1 MLASRQ
7 PAGVIRMS
15 GTFFM
20 TMTLILEQT
29 FNGLQAG
36 VTLFLVAAGLTLIL
50 GIMDFV
56 FLAHGAQVMIG
67 AYAAAAITGATGNFY
82 LGLLLAIPVTF
93 ASGYLLEFLII
104 RHLYQRDHMEQV
116 LATFGL
122 ILFFNEV
129 IRIGFGPAAL
139 YSDLPP
145 SLSGFVEILPDTPYP
160 AYRFAVILA
169 GLVLALA
176 IHLFV
181 SRTRVGAM
189 VRAGANNP
197 MMTAALGIN
206 IKILFRLIFATG
218 ACFAGVAGM
227 LLGPLTS
234 VQPGMGEPLLIL
246 SLVVIII
253 GGIGSVRGAF
263 IAAIIVG
270 LVDTLGRVFLPALLR
285 LVIDQAAADGA
296 GPALASMLVYILM
309 ALVLIFRP
317 TGLFPAKGS

>member
-1 MLASRQ
+1 
-7 PAGVIRMS
+7 
-15 GTFFM
+15 M
-20 TMTLILEQT
+20 TLTLILEQA

-50 GIMDFV
+50 GIMDVV

-67 AYAAAAITGATGNFY
+67 AYAAAAITAATGNFY
-82 LGLLLAIPVTF
+82 IGLLLAVPVTF
-93 ASGYLLEFLII
+93 ASGYLLEFLLI
-104 RHLYQRDHMEQV
+104 RHLYRRDHMEQV

-122 ILFFNEV
+122 ILFFNEL

-145 SLSGFVEILPDTPYP
+145 SLSGFVEILPSTPYP
-160 AYRFAVILA
+160 VYRLGGILVVLVCAV
-169 GLVLALA
+169 A
-176 IHLFV
+176 IHMFV
-181 SRTRVGAM
+181 SRTRIGAM

-197 MMTAALGIN
+197 EMTAALGIN

-227 LLGPLTS
+227 MLGPITA

-270 LVDTLGRVFLPALLR
+270 LVDTLGRVFLPAMLR
-285 LVIDQAAADGA
+285 LVFDQATADGA
-296 GPALASMLVYILM
+296 GPAVASMLVYIVM
-309 ALVLIFRP
+309 AVVLIFRP
-317 TGLFPAKGS
+317 TGLFLAKG

>member
-1 MLASRQ
+1 
-7 PAGVIRMS
+7 
-15 GTFFM
+15 
-20 TMTLILEQT
+20 
-29 FNGLQAG
+29 
-36 VTLFLVAAGLTLIL
+36 
-50 GIMDFV
+50 MDVV

-67 AYAAAAITGATGNFY
+67 AYAAAAITAATGNFY
-82 LGLLLAIPVTF
+82 IGLLLAVPVTF
-93 ASGYLLEFLII
+93 ASGYLLEFLLI
-104 RHLYQRDHMEQV
+104 RHLYRRDHMEQV

-122 ILFFNEV
+122 ILFFNEL

-145 SLSGFVEILPDTPYP
+145 SLSGFVEILPGTPYP
-160 AYRFAVILA
+160 VYRLGVILV
-169 GLVLALA
+169 GLACAVA
-176 IHLFV
+176 IHMFV
-181 SRTRVGAM
+181 SRTRIGAM

-197 MMTAALGIN
+197 EMTAALGIN

-227 LLGPLTS
+227 MLGPITA

-270 LVDTLGRVFLPALLR
+270 LVDTLGRVFLPAMLR
-285 LVIDQAAADGA
+285 LVVDQATADGA
-296 GPALASMLVYILM
+296 GPAVASMLVYIVM
-309 ALVLIFRP
+309 AVVLIFRP
-317 TGLFPAKGS
+317 TGLFPAKG

>member
-1 MLASRQ
+1 
-7 PAGVIRMS
+7 
-15 GTFFM
+15 M
-20 TMTLILEQT
+20 TLTLILEQA

-50 GIMDFV
+50 GIMDVV

-67 AYAAAAITGATGNFY
+67 AYAAAAIAAATGNFY
-82 LGLLLAIPVTF
+82 IGLLLAVPVTF
-93 ASGYLLEFLII
+93 ASGYLLEFLLI
-104 RHLYQRDHMEQV
+104 RHLYRRDHMEQV

-122 ILFFNEV
+122 ILFFNEL

-145 SLSGFVEILPDTPYP
+145 SLSGFVEILPGTPYP
-160 AYRFAVILA
+160 VYRLGVILV
-169 GLVLALA
+169 GLACAIA
-176 IHLFV
+176 IHMFV
-181 SRTRVGAM
+181 SRTRIGAM

-197 MMTAALGIN
+197 EMTAALGIN
-206 IKILFRLIFATG
+206 IKILFRFIFAAG

-227 LLGPLTS
+227 MLGPITA

-270 LVDTLGRVFLPALLR
+270 LVDTLGRVFLPAMLR
-285 LVIDQAAADGA
+285 LVVDQATADGA
-296 GPALASMLVYILM
+296 GPAVASMLVYILM
-309 ALVLIFRP
+309 AVVLIFRP
-317 TGLFPAKGS
+317 TGLFPAKG

>member
-1 MLASRQ
+1 
-7 PAGVIRMS
+7 
-15 GTFFM
+15 M
-20 TMTLILEQT
+20 TSTLILEQA

-50 GIMDFV
+50 GIMDVV

-67 AYAAAAITGATGNFY
+67 AYAAAAITAATGNFY
-82 LGLLLAIPVTF
+82 IGLLLAVPVTF
-93 ASGYLLEFLII
+93 ASGYLLEFLLI
-104 RHLYQRDHMEQV
+104 RHLYRRDHMEQV

-122 ILFFNEV
+122 ILFFNEL

-145 SLSGFVEILPDTPYP
+145 SLSGFVEILPGTPYP
-160 AYRFAVILA
+160 VYRLGVILV
-169 GLVLALA
+169 GLACAVA
-176 IHLFV
+176 IHMFV
-181 SRTRVGAM
+181 SRTRIGAM

-197 MMTAALGIN
+197 EMTAALGIN

-227 LLGPLTS
+227 MLGPITA

-270 LVDTLGRVFLPALLR
+270 LVDTLGRVFLPAMLR
-285 LVIDQAAADGA
+285 LVVDQATADGA
-296 GPALASMLVYILM
+296 GPAVASMLVYIVM
-309 ALVLIFRP
+309 AVVLIFRP
-317 TGLFPAKGS
+317 TGLFPAKG

>member
-1 MLASRQ
+1 
-7 PAGVIRMS
+7 
-15 GTFFM
+15 M

-160 AYRFAVILA
+160 AYRLAVILA

-270 LVDTLGRVFLPALLR
+270 LVDTLGRVFLPSLLR

>member
-1 MLASRQ
+1 
-7 PAGVIRMS
+7 
-15 GTFFM
+15 M
-20 TMTLILEQT
+20 TMTLILEQI

-67 AYAAAAITGATGNFY
+67 AYAAAAITSVTGNFY

-93 ASGYLLEFLII
+93 ASGYLLELVII

-122 ILFFNEV
+122 ILFFNEL

-145 SLSGFVEILPDTPYP
+145 SLSGFVEILPGTPYP
-160 AYRFAVILA
+160 AYRLAVILA

-176 IHLFV
+176 IYLFV

-197 MMTAALGIN
+197 AMTAALGIN

-285 LVIDQAAADGA
+285 LIIDQAAADGA

-309 ALVLIFRP
+309 AMVLIFRP

>member
-1 MLASRQ
+1 M
-7 PAGVIRMS
+7 
-15 GTFFM
+15 TF
-20 TMTLILEQT
+20 TLILEQV
-29 FNGLQAG
+29 FNGVQAG

-82 LGLLLAIPVTF
+82 IGVMLAIPVTF
-93 ASGYLLEFLII
+93 ASGYILEFLII
-104 RHLYQRDHMEQV
+104 RHLYRRDHMEQV

-122 ILFFNEV
+122 ILFFNEL
-129 IRIGFGPAAL
+129 IRVGFGPAAL
-139 YSDLPP
+139 YYDLPA

-160 AYRFAVILA
+160 SYRLMVILV
-169 GLVLALA
+169 GLFCALA
-176 IHLFV
+176 IHVLV
-181 SRTRVGAM
+181 SHTRIGAL

-197 MMTAALGIN
+197 EMTAALGIN

-227 LLGPLTS
+227 LLGPLTA

-263 IAAIIVG
+263 VAALVVG

-285 LVIDQAAADGA
+285 LVVDQATADGA

-309 ALVLIFRP
+309 AVVLIFRP
-317 TGLFPAKGS
+317 TGLFSAKA

>member
-1 MLASRQ
+1 
-7 PAGVIRMS
+7 
-15 GTFFM
+15 M
-20 TMTLILEQT
+20 TLTLILEQA

-50 GIMDFV
+50 GIMDVV

-67 AYAAAAITGATGNFY
+67 AYAAAAITAATGNFY
-82 LGLLLAIPVTF
+82 IGFLLAIPLTF
-93 ASGYLLEFLII
+93 ASGYLLEFLLI
-104 RHLYQRDHMEQV
+104 RHLYRRDHMEQV

-122 ILFFNEV
+122 ILFFNEL

-145 SLSGFVEILPDTPYP
+145 SLSGFVEILPGTPYP
-160 AYRFAVILA
+160 VYRLGVILV
-169 GLVLALA
+169 GLACAVA
-176 IHLFV
+176 IHMFV
-181 SRTRVGAM
+181 SRTRIGAM

-197 MMTAALGIN
+197 EMTAALGIN

-227 LLGPLTS
+227 MLGPITA

-270 LVDTLGRVFLPALLR
+270 LVDTLGRVFLPAMLR
-285 LVIDQAAADGA
+285 LVVDQATADGA
-296 GPALASMLVYILM
+296 GPAVASMLVYIVM
-309 ALVLIFRP
+309 AVVLIFRP
-317 TGLFPAKGS
+317 TGLFPAKG

>member
-1 MLASRQ
+1 
-7 PAGVIRMS
+7 
-15 GTFFM
+15 M
-20 TMTLILEQT
+20 TITLILEQA

-67 AYAAAAITGATGNFY
+67 AYAAAAITAATGNFFI
-82 LGLLLAIPVTF
+82 GLLLAIPVTF
-93 ASGYLLEFLII
+93 ASGYLLEFLLI
-104 RHLYQRDHMEQV
+104 RHLYRRDHMEQV

-122 ILFFNEV
+122 ILFFNEL

-145 SLSGFVEILPDTPYP
+145 SLTGFIQILPGTPYP
-160 AYRFAVILA
+160 VYRLGVILV
-169 GLVLALA
+169 GLACA
-176 IHLFV
+176 IGIHMFV
-181 SRTRVGAM
+181 SRTRIGAM

-197 MMTAALGIN
+197 EMTAALGIN
-206 IKILFRLIFATG
+206 IKILFRFIFAAG

-227 LLGPLTS
+227 MLGPITA

-270 LVDTLGRVFLPALLR
+270 LVDTLGRVFLPAMLR
-285 LVIDQAAADGA
+285 LVVDQATADGA
-296 GPALASMLVYILM
+296 GPAVASMLVYIVM
-309 ALVLIFRP
+309 AVVLIFRP
-317 TGLFPAKGS
+317 TGLFPAKG

>member
-1 MLASRQ
+1 
-7 PAGVIRMS
+7 
-15 GTFFM
+15 M
-20 TMTLILEQT
+20 TLTLILEQA

-50 GIMDFV
+50 GIMDVV

-82 LGLLLAIPVTF
+82 IGLLLAIPVTF
-93 ASGYLLEFLII
+93 ASGYLLEFLLI
-104 RHLYQRDHMEQV
+104 RHLYRRDHMEQV

-122 ILFFNEV
+122 ILFFNEL

-145 SLSGFVEILPDTPYP
+145 SLSGFVEILPGTPYP
-160 AYRFAVILA
+160 VYRLGVIMVGLA
-169 GLVLALA
+169 CAIA
-176 IHLFV
+176 IHIFV
-181 SRTRVGAM
+181 SRTRIGAM
-189 VRAGANNP
+189 VRAGADNP
-197 MMTAALGIN
+197 EMTAALGIN
-206 IKILFRLIFATG
+206 IKILFRFIFATG
-218 ACFAGVAGM
+218 ACFAGFAGM
-227 LLGPLTS
+227 MLGPITAI
-234 VQPGMGEPLLIL
+234 QPGMGEPLLIL

-270 LVDTLGRVFLPALLR
+270 LVDTLGRVFLPAMLR
-285 LVIDQAAADGA
+285 LIVDQATADGA

-309 ALVLIFRP
+309 AVVLIFRP
-317 TGLFPAKGS
+317 TGLFPAKG

>member
-1 MLASRQ
+1 
-7 PAGVIRMS
+7 
-15 GTFFM
+15 M
-20 TMTLILEQT
+20 TLTLILEQA

-50 GIMDFV
+50 GIMDVV

-67 AYAAAAITGATGNFY
+67 AYAAAAITAATGNFY
-82 LGLLLAIPVTF
+82 IGLLLAVPVTF
-93 ASGYLLEFLII
+93 ASGYLLEFLLI
-104 RHLYQRDHMEQV
+104 RHLYRRDHMEQV

-122 ILFFNEV
+122 ILFFNEL

-145 SLSGFVEILPDTPYP
+145 SLSGFVEILPGTPYP
-160 AYRFAVILA
+160 VYRLGVILV
-169 GLVLALA
+169 GLACAVA
-176 IHLFV
+176 IHMFV
-181 SRTRVGAM
+181 SRTRIGAM

-197 MMTAALGIN
+197 EMTAALGIN

-227 LLGPLTS
+227 MLGPITA

-270 LVDTLGRVFLPALLR
+270 LIDTLGRVFLPAMLR
-285 LVIDQAAADGA
+285 LVVDQATADGA
-296 GPALASMLVYILM
+296 GPAVASMLVYIVM
-309 ALVLIFRP
+309 AVVLIFRP
-317 TGLFPAKGS
+317 TGLFLAKG

>member
-1 MLASRQ
+1 
-7 PAGVIRMS
+7 
-15 GTFFM
+15 M
-20 TMTLILEQT
+20 TLTLILEQA

-50 GIMDFV
+50 GIMNVV

-67 AYAAAAITGATGNFY
+67 AYAAAAFTAATGNFY
-82 LGLLLAIPVTF
+82 MGLLLAVLVTF
-93 ASGYLLEFLII
+93 ASGYLLEFLLV
-104 RHLYQRDHMEQV
+104 RHLYLRDHMEQV

-122 ILFFNEV
+122 ILFFNEL

-145 SLSGFVEILPDTPYP
+145 SLSGFVEILPGTPYP
-160 AYRFAVILA
+160 VYRLGVILV
-169 GLVLALA
+169 GLACAVA
-176 IHLFV
+176 IHMFV
-181 SRTRVGAM
+181 SRTRIGAM

-197 MMTAALGIN
+197 EMTAALGIN

-227 LLGPLTS
+227 MLGPITA

-270 LVDTLGRVFLPALLR
+270 LVDTLGRVFLPAMLR
-285 LVIDQAAADGA
+285 LVVDQATADGA
-296 GPALASMLVYILM
+296 GPAVASMLVYIVM
-309 ALVLIFRP
+309 AVVLIFRP
-317 TGLFPAKGS
+317 TGLFPAKG

>member
-1 MLASRQ
+1 
-7 PAGVIRMS
+7 
-15 GTFFM
+15 M
-20 TMTLILEQT
+20 TMTLILEQI

-67 AYAAAAITGATGNFY
+67 AYAAAVITSVTGNFY

-93 ASGYLLEFLII
+93 ASGYLLELVII

-122 ILFFNEV
+122 ILFFNEL

-160 AYRFAVILA
+160 VYRLAVILA

-176 IHLFV
+176 IYLFV

-197 MMTAALGIN
+197 AMTAALGIN
-206 IKILFRLIFATG
+206 TKILFRLIFATG

-285 LVIDQAAADGA
+285 LIIDQAAADGA

-309 ALVLIFRP
+309 AMVLIFRP
-317 TGLFPAKGS
+317 TGLFSARGS

>member
-1 MLASRQ
+1 
-7 PAGVIRMS
+7 
-15 GTFFM
+15 M
-20 TMTLILEQT
+20 TLTLILEQA

-36 VTLFLVAAGLTLIL
+36 VALFLVAAGLTLIL
-50 GIMDFV
+50 GIMDVV

-67 AYAAAAITGATGNFY
+67 AYAAAAITAVTGNFY
-82 LGLLLAIPVTF
+82 IGLLLAVLITF
-93 ASGYLLEFLII
+93 ASGYLLEFLLI
-104 RHLYQRDHMEQV
+104 RHLYRRDHMEQV

-122 ILFFNEV
+122 ILFFNEL

-145 SLSGFVEILPDTPYP
+145 SLSGFVEILPGTPYP
-160 AYRFAVILA
+160 VYRLGVILV
-169 GLVLALA
+169 GLACAVA
-176 IHLFV
+176 IHMFV
-181 SRTRVGAM
+181 SRTRIGAM

-197 MMTAALGIN
+197 EMTAALGIN

-227 LLGPLTS
+227 MLGPITA

-270 LVDTLGRVFLPALLR
+270 LVDTLGRVFLPAMLR
-285 LVIDQAAADGA
+285 LVVDQATADGA
-296 GPALASMLVYILM
+296 GPALASMLVYIVM
-309 ALVLIFRP
+309 AVVLIFRP
-317 TGLFPAKGS
+317 TGLFPAKG

>member
-1 MLASRQ
+1 MIS
-7 PAGVIRMS
+7 
-15 GTFFM
+15 
-20 TMTLILEQT
+20 TLILEQI

-67 AYAAAAITGATGNFY
+67 AYAATAITHATGNFY
-82 LGLLLAIPVTF
+82 LGLTLAIPVTF
-93 ASGYLLEFLII
+93 ISGYILEILII
-104 RHLYQRDHMEQV
+104 RHLYRRDHMEQV

-122 ILFFNEV
+122 ILFFNEAT
-129 IRIGFGPAAL
+129 RISFGPAAL
-139 YSDLPP
+139 YTDLPP
-145 SLSGFVEILPDTPYP
+145 SLSGLIEILPGIPYP
-160 AYRFAVILA
+160 AYRVGVIGV
-169 GLVLALA
+169 GLVCALA

-181 SRTRVGAM
+181 SRTRIGAM

-197 MMTAALGIN
+197 EMTAALGIN

-227 LLGPLTS
+227 MLGPITS

-270 LVDTLGRVFLPALLR
+270 LVDTMGRVFLPSILR
-285 LVIDQAAADGA
+285 LFVEQSAADGA

-309 ALVLIFRP
+309 AVVLIFRP
-317 TGLFPAKGS
+317 TGLFPAKG

>member
-1 MLASRQ
+1 
-7 PAGVIRMS
+7 MS
-15 GTFFM
+15 L
-20 TMTLILEQT
+20 TLILEQT

-50 GIMDFV
+50 GIMDVV

-67 AYAAAAITGATGNFY
+67 AYAAAAISAATGNFY
-82 LGLLLAIPVTF
+82 IGLLLAIPLTF
-93 ASGYLLEFLII
+93 ASGYLLEFLLI
-104 RHLYQRDHMEQV
+104 RHLYRRDHMEQV

-122 ILFFNEV
+122 ILFFNEL

-145 SLSGFVEILPDTPYP
+145 SLSGFIEILPGTPYP
-160 AYRFAVILA
+160 VYRLGVILV
-169 GLVLALA
+169 GLACAIA
-176 IHLFV
+176 IHMFV
-181 SRTRVGAM
+181 SRTRIGAM

-197 MMTAALGIN
+197 EMTAALGIN
-206 IKILFRLIFATG
+206 IKILFRFIFAAG
-218 ACFAGVAGM
+218 ACFAGIAGM
-227 LLGPLTS
+227 MLGPITA

-270 LVDTLGRVFLPALLR
+270 LVDTLGRVFLPAMLR
-285 LVIDQAAADGA
+285 LFVDQATADGA
-296 GPALASMLVYILM
+296 GPAVASMLVYILM
-309 ALVLIFRP
+309 AVVLILRP
-317 TGLFPAKGS
+317 TGLFPAKG

>member
-1 MLASRQ
+1 
-7 PAGVIRMS
+7 
-15 GTFFM
+15 M
-20 TMTLILEQT
+20 TLTLILEQA

-50 GIMDFV
+50 GIMDVV

-67 AYAAAAITGATGNFY
+67 AYAAAAITAATGNFY
-82 LGLLLAIPVTF
+82 LGLLLAVPVTF
-93 ASGYLLEFLII
+93 ASGYLLEFLLI
-104 RHLYQRDHMEQV
+104 RHLYRRDHMEQV

-122 ILFFNEV
+122 ILFFNEL

-145 SLSGFVEILPDTPYP
+145 SLSGFVEILPGTPYP
-160 AYRFAVILA
+160 VYRLGVILV
-169 GLVLALA
+169 GLACAVA
-176 IHLFV
+176 IYMFV
-181 SRTRVGAM
+181 SRTLIGAM

-197 MMTAALGIN
+197 EMTASLGIN

-227 LLGPLTS
+227 MLGPITA

-270 LVDTLGRVFLPALLR
+270 LVDTLGRVFLPAMLR
-285 LVIDQAAADGA
+285 LVVDQATADGA
-296 GPALASMLVYILM
+296 GPAVASMLVYIVM
-309 ALVLIFRP
+309 AVVLIFRP
-317 TGLFPAKGS
+317 TGLFPAKG

>member
-1 MLASRQ
+1 
-7 PAGVIRMS
+7 
-15 GTFFM
+15 M
-20 TMTLILEQT
+20 TLTLILEQA

-50 GIMDFV
+50 GIMDVV

-67 AYAAAAITGATGNFY
+67 AYAAAAITAATGNFY
-82 LGLLLAIPVTF
+82 IGLLLAVPVTF
-93 ASGYLLEFLII
+93 ASGYLLEFLLI
-104 RHLYQRDHMEQV
+104 RHLYRRDHMEQV

-122 ILFFNEV
+122 ILFFNEL

-145 SLSGFVEILPDTPYP
+145 SLSGFVEILPGTPYP
-160 AYRFAVILA
+160 VYRLGVILV
-169 GLVLALA
+169 GLACAVA
-176 IHLFV
+176 IHMSV
-181 SRTRVGAM
+181 SRTRIGAM

-197 MMTAALGIN
+197 EMTAALGIN

-227 LLGPLTS
+227 MLGPITA

-253 GGIGSVRGAF
+253 GGFGSVRGAF

-270 LVDTLGRVFLPALLR
+270 LVDTLGRVFLPEMLR
-285 LVIDQAAADGA
+285 LVVDQSVADGA

-309 ALVLIFRP
+309 AVVLIFRP
-317 TGLFPAKGS
+317 TGLFSVKG

>member
-1 MLASRQ
+1 
-7 PAGVIRMS
+7 
-15 GTFFM
+15 M
-20 TMTLILEQT
+20 TLTLILEQA

-36 VTLFLVAAGLTLIL
+36 VTLFLVAAGLNLIL
-50 GIMDFV
+50 GIMNVV
-56 FLAHGAQVMIG
+56 FLAHGAQAMIG
-67 AYAAAAITGATGNFY
+67 AYAAAAIAAATGNFY
-82 LGLLLAIPVTF
+82 IGLLLAVPVTF
-93 ASGYLLEFLII
+93 FSGYLLEFLLI
-104 RHLYQRDHMEQV
+104 RHLYRRDHMEQV

-122 ILFFNEV
+122 ILFFNEL

-145 SLSGFVEILPDTPYP
+145 SLSGFVEILPGTPYP
-160 AYRFAVILA
+160 VYRLGVILV
-169 GLVLALA
+169 GLACAVA
-176 IHLFV
+176 IHMFV
-181 SRTRVGAM
+181 SRTRIGAM

-197 MMTAALGIN
+197 EMTAALGIN

-227 LLGPLTS
+227 MLGPITA

-270 LVDTLGRVFLPALLR
+270 LVDTLGRVFLPAMLR
-285 LVIDQAAADGA
+285 LVVDQATADGA
-296 GPALASMLVYILM
+296 GPAVASMLVYIVM
-309 ALVLIFRP
+309 AVVLIFRP
-317 TGLFPAKGS
+317 TGLFPAKG

>member
-1 MLASRQ
+1 
-7 PAGVIRMS
+7 
-15 GTFFM
+15 M
-20 TMTLILEQT
+20 TLTLILEQA

-50 GIMDFV
+50 GIMDVV

-67 AYAAAAITGATGNFY
+67 AYAAAAITSATGNFY
-82 LGLLLAIPVTF
+82 IGLLLAIPVTF
-93 ASGYLLEFLII
+93 ASGYLLEFLLI
-104 RHLYQRDHMEQV
+104 RHLYRRDHMEQV

-122 ILFFNEV
+122 ILFFNEL

-145 SLSGFVEILPDTPYP
+145 SLSGFVEILPGTPYP
-160 AYRFAVILA
+160 VYRLGVILV
-169 GLVLALA
+169 GLACAIA
-176 IHLFV
+176 IHTFV
-181 SRTRVGAM
+181 SRTRIGAM

-197 MMTAALGIN
+197 EMTAALGIN
-206 IKILFRLIFATG
+206 IKILFRFIFAAG

-227 LLGPLTS
+227 MLGPMTA

-270 LVDTLGRVFLPALLR
+270 LVDTLGRVFLPAMLR
-285 LVIDQAAADGA
+285 LVVDQATADGA
-296 GPALASMLVYILM
+296 GPAVASMLVYILM
-309 ALVLIFRP
+309 AVVLIFRP
-317 TGLFPAKGS
+317 TGLFPAKG

>member
-1 MLASRQ
+1 
-7 PAGVIRMS
+7 
-15 GTFFM
+15 M
-20 TMTLILEQT
+20 TLTLILEQV

-50 GIMDFV
+50 GIMDVV

-67 AYAAAAITGATGNFY
+67 AYAAAAITAATGNFY
-82 LGLLLAIPVTF
+82 IGLLLAVPVTF
-93 ASGYLLEFLII
+93 ASGYLLEFLLI
-104 RHLYQRDHMEQV
+104 RHLYRRDHMEQV

-122 ILFFNEV
+122 ILFFNEL

-145 SLSGFVEILPDTPYP
+145 SLSGFVEILPGTPYP
-160 AYRFAVILA
+160 VYRLGVILV
-169 GLVLALA
+169 GLACAFA
-176 IHLFV
+176 IHMFV
-181 SRTRVGAM
+181 SRTRIGAM

-197 MMTAALGIN
+197 EMTAALGIN

-227 LLGPLTS
+227 MLGPITA

-270 LVDTLGRVFLPALLR
+270 LVDTLGRVFLPAMLR
-285 LVIDQAAADGA
+285 LVFDQATADGA
-296 GPALASMLVYILM
+296 GPAVASMLVYIVM
-309 ALVLIFRP
+309 AVVLIFRP
-317 TGLFPAKGS
+317 TGLFTAKG

>member
-1 MLASRQ
+1 
-7 PAGVIRMS
+7 
-15 GTFFM
+15 M
-20 TMTLILEQT
+20 TLTLILEQT

-50 GIMDFV
+50 GIMDVV

-67 AYAAAAITGATGNFY
+67 AYAAAAVAAATGNFY

-93 ASGYLLEFLII
+93 ASGYVLEFLLI
-104 RHLYQRDHMEQV
+104 RHLYRRDHMEQV

-122 ILFFNEV
+122 ILFFNEL

-139 YSDLPP
+139 YSDLPR
-145 SLSGFVEILPDTPYP
+145 SLSGFVEILPGAPYP
-160 AYRFAVILA
+160 IYRLWVILV
-169 GLVLALA
+169 GLACA
-176 IHLFV
+176 IGIHIFV
-181 SRTRVGAM
+181 SRTRIGAM

-197 MMTAALGIN
+197 EMTAALGIN
-206 IKILFRLIFATG
+206 IKILFRFIFAVG

-227 LLGPLTS
+227 MLGPITA

-253 GGIGSVRGAF
+253 GGVGSVRGAF

-270 LVDTLGRVFLPALLR
+270 LIDTLGRVFLPAMLR
-285 LVIDQAAADGA
+285 SVVDQATADGA
-296 GPALASMLVYILM
+296 GPAVASMLVYITM
-309 ALVLIFRP
+309 AVVLIFRP
-317 TGLFPAKGS
+317 TGLFPAKG